1 MEPQVSTVL
10 KIQRLPTRGENVMP
24 KKKKKPTKKKSTNRP
39 KRELEGYLI
48 EDGKIKKLY
57 RKTGGLSI

>member
-1 MEPQVSTVL
+1 MEPQVSKVL
-10 KIQRLPTRGENVMP
+10 KIQRLPTRGENVMS
-24 KKKKKPTKKKSTNRP
+24 KKKKKPTKKKSTKKP